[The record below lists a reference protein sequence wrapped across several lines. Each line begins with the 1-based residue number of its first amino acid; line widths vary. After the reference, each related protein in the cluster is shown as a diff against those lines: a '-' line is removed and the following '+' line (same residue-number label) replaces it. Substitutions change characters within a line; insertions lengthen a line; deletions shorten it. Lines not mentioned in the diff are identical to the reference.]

1 MQGSSRTRAYYD
13 FRYGVAVGEFESI
26 GSVVGSATLV
36 AVEEM
41 TLRGPSPSVLP
52 DIRANCSRKPTY
64 WQACSIEA
72 MFSLELSSSH
82 APRNSGRL
90 VLLVDSVSG

>member
-41 TLRGPSPSVLP
+41 TLRGPSPSVLFRLA
-52 DIRANCSRKPTY
+52 DD
-64 WQACSIEA
+64 
-72 MFSLELSSSH
+72 
-82 APRNSGRL
+82 SGVGEFADGL
-90 VLLVDSVSG
+90 A